1 MAPSIYQGAA
11 LTLSLIAA
19 VRGGPLQATI
29 DFQLS
34 GFSLIPSSTTDPFV
48 LPGLPTQITTA
59 IVAPSV
65 SIPSPSPASSSSSVS
80 ASQASACPAQPYFH
94 STPDDWNKA
103 NTDAWLQT
111 WMAANNGS
119 FATQGGL
126 VSTLGS
132 QYLRQP
138 DLACSMVS
146 SSADCTFDPCS
157 IRAPDNAVD
166 SNVQAPYYVLESIRR
181 VHSYFSGLAETM
193 QSSAIGAALSEQS
206 WAYTFYTDK
215 DDKDMT
221 MFKEIANALIVVVA
235 LAAAMA
241 GPIGVGLAI
250 AETSVLV
257 AGGIAGATSILF
269 SGVSFGVILS
279 IPVQ

>member
-34 GFSLIPSSTTDPFV
+34 GFTLFPPSTTDAPSTTDPFV
-48 LPGLPTQITTA
+48 LPGLPTGSTTP

-65 SIPSPSPASSSSSVS
+65 SIPTPSPASSSSSVSVS

-132 QYLRQP
+132 QYLHQP

-146 SSADCTFDPCS
+146 TSADCTFDPCS

-181 VHSYFSGLAETM
+181 LHSYFSGLAETM
-193 QSSAIGAALSEQS
+193 QSSAIGAALSEQY

-241 GPIGVGLAI
+241 WAASVEATT
-250 AETSVLV
+250 AENV
-257 AGGIAGATSILF
+257 ATS
-269 SGVSFGVILS
+269 SAAC
-279 IPVQ
+279 PT